1 MKQIRLHPQLE
12 LLNTWAID
20 RTRFSPDAT
29 KPPLCL
35 RCGQPLSPILSHNA
49 LSRYADVHICAAC
62 GMDEAMGDATQ
73 TPKRFIN
80 WAAVAEHWLKAPAE
94 NVAWVLQ
101 PTCPF
106 SEIYLD
112 TSVDQLGHKSPGTEL
127 AYARSDYDGRRWWTT
142 WFAVREN
149 LKTPDRTTEIDQFM
163 DALFS
168 LPEMASLET
177 MRRMCR
183 VYAEPTSDP
192 TEFNLYCNTKH
203 FHVWLRLITRERDY
217 NLYVHFYVIENKK

>member
-1 MKQIRLHPQLE
+1 MKQNRLHPQLE

-20 RTRFSPDAT
+20 HTRFSPDAT

-49 LSRYADVHICAAC
+49 LSRYEDVHICAVC
-62 GMDEAMGDATQ
+62 GMDEAIGDATQ
-73 TPKRFIN
+73 AQKRFIN
-80 WAAVAEHWLKAPAE
+80 WAAVAKRWLKAPAE
-94 NVAWVLQ
+94 N
-101 PTCPF
+101 
-106 SEIYLD
+106 
-112 TSVDQLGHKSPGTEL
+112 
-127 AYARSDYDGRRWWTT
+127 
-142 WFAVREN
+142 
-149 LKTPDRTTEIDQFM
+149 DQFM
-163 DALFS
+163 HALFS

-192 TEFNLYCNTKH
+192 TEFNLYCDTDH

-217 NLYVHFYVIENKK
+217 SLYVHYQSCHRL